1 MPNKFTSLRNRMQY
15 LLLRQLILPKMNAND
30 GIDAMLKLIK
40 ECSVKIRLGNKVK
53 I

>member
-1 MPNKFTSLRNRMQY
+1 
-15 LLLRQLILPKMNAND
+15 MNAND